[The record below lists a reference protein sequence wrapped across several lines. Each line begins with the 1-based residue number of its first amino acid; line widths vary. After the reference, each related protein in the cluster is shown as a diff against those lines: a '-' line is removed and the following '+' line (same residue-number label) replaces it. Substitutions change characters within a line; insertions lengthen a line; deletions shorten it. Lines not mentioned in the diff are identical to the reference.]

1 MNIGTY
7 TYEEYVHVVESF
19 HGRFA
24 PGLIIGGFLV
34 DLALKNLPAGD
45 LFDAICETSSCL
57 PDAVQLLTPC
67 TIGNGWVKIVD
78 TGRFAVTLYE
88 KESGKG
94 VRVFLDTEK
103 LKAWPEIHSWF
114 FKLKPKREQNKDLLF
129 AQIVEAGPAILS
141 LQPVQVRSEHLIPR
155 KMGTTAVCPSCGEGY
170 PRKHGEKC
178 LACQGRS
185 PYDETAIPKT

>member
-19 HGRFA
+19 HGHLA
-24 PGLIIGGFLV
+24 PGLVIGGFIV

-45 LFDAICETSSCL
+45 LFDAICETSVCL

-88 KESGKG
+88 KESGRG
-94 VRVFLDTEK
+94 VRVYLDTEK
-103 LKAWPEIHSWF
+103 LKDWPEVHSWF
-114 FKLKPKREQNKDLLF
+114 FKLKPKKEQDKDLLF
-129 AQIVEAGPAILS
+129 AQIMEAGPAILS
-141 LQPVQVRSEHLIPR
+141 LQSVQVRPEYLVPR
-155 KMGTTAVCPSCGEGY
+155 KLGGTAVCPVCGEGY
-170 PRKHGEKC
+170 PQKHGEKC

-185 PYDETAIPKT
+185 PYTAPES

>member
-19 HGRFA
+19 HGQLA
-24 PGLIIGGFLV
+24 PGLVIGGFLV

-45 LFDAICETSSCL
+45 LFDAICETPVCL

-78 TGRFAVTLYE
+78 TGRFAVTLYA

-94 VRVFLDTEK
+94 VRVYLDTAK
-103 LKAWPEIHSWF
+103 LKAWPEIYSWF
-114 FKLKPKREQNKDLLF
+114 FKLKTKKEQDKDLLF
-129 AQIVEAGPAILS
+129 AQILEAGPQILS
-141 LQPVQVRSEHLIPR
+141 IQPVQVRPEYLAPR
-155 KMGTTAVCPSCGEGY
+155 KLGPTAVCPACGEGY
-170 PRKHGEKC
+170 PRKHGETC

-185 PYDETAIPKT
+185 PYTAPEA

>member
-19 HGRFA
+19 HGQLA
-24 PGLIIGGFLV
+24 PGLVVGGFLV
-34 DLALKNLPAGD
+34 DLALKNLPEGD

-78 TGRFAVTLYE
+78 MGRFAVTLYE
-88 KESGKG
+88 KKSGTG
-94 VRVFLDTEK
+94 VRVYLDTEK
-103 LKAWPEIHSWF
+103 LNAWPEIHSWF
-114 FKLKPKREQNKDLLF
+114 FKLKPKKEQDKNLLL
-129 AQIVEAGPAILS
+129 AQIVEAGTAILS
-141 LQPVQVRSEHLIPR
+141 IQRVQVRAEHLAPH
-155 KMGTTAVCPSCGEGY
+155 KLGPTAVCPACGEGY
-170 PRKHGEKC
+170 PRKHGETC

-185 PYDETAIPKT
+185 PYAATES